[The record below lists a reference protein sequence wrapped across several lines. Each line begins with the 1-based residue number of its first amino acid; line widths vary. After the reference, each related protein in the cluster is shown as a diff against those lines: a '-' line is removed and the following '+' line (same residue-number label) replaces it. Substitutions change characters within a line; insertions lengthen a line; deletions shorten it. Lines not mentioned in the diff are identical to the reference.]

1 MPPTTPPERR
11 ADRAEVVLEP
21 PGRPPVAVRVEVART
36 EPARRRGLMGRRR
49 LAPDAGM
56 LFVFERAERQSF
68 WMRNT
73 FLPLDIIFI
82 GEDRRIAGVVE
93 DATPRTDDERAVDAE
108 SRYVLEVH
116 AGFAREHGLTAG
128 TPVRFVNLPED

>member
-1 MPPTTPPERR
+1 
-11 ADRAEVVLEP
+11 
-21 PGRPPVAVRVEVART
+21 
-36 EPARRRGLMGRRR
+36 MGRRR